1 MARTWRVCIVG
12 TGNIAAAHAEALKGI
27 EGARIG
33 AAVDPSEAARTA
45 FAAKWGAE
53 GAFANVGEA
62 LASGSFDAAHIL
74 TPPDHHST
82 PALATLAAGLPTLV
96 EKPLAVSDAECHAL
110 IRAAEAGS
118 ATLAVNQNFVHHPSF
133 KRLRALV
140 ETGAIGPL
148 SHVSCVYRAPLRQL
162 ASRQFGHWMFRKP
175 VNILLEQAV
184 HPLSQVRA
192 LVGPLGG
199 FATRAGRVDAIGAG
213 VPLLRQADVMFEAE
227 RCPVSLHFE
236 VGADFPVWQLT
247 AYGTDGVAVADMY
260 RGQCYV
266 TGRTRWMEPVDLPLT
281 ALRTGSRMIT
291 DTIGRTIRY
300 SLSQVKLARRSDV
313 FFESMASSVA
323 DFYECLARGEVPE
336 TGGAFGAE
344 LVRVCEEIAHEIA
357 PGGTVAVAAAE
368 DAGPEVWD
376 VAVLGGTGFIGT
388 HTVRALVDKGWRVGV
403 MARNTVNLDPV
414 FSHPNVRVLRGD
426 VKNTD
431 DISRAVGPARFV
443 VNLAH
448 GGGGANLEQIRAA
461 MLGSAQAVANICR
474 QKKVQRLLHVGS
486 IASLYLG
493 PDAGIVRD
501 DTASDPRPEAR
512 NDYARVKAETD
523 NWLLEANKTD
533 GLPVVILRPG
543 LVVGE
548 GTSPFH
554 GGLGIFNNEQH
565 CIGWSSGRHPLP
577 WILAEDVASAIV
589 QALEARGIEGRTY
602 NLVGDARPSARE
614 FLEEY
619 ARVSGRPLIYHSGSP
634 TRLWLTDVAKWMI
647 KRVGGRRVPFPSR
660 RDVVSRGLYAIFD
673 CGAAKA
679 DLGWTPVGELADFY
693 QRALPRP
700 WA

>member
-27 EGARIG
+27 DGVRIG

-53 GAFANVGEA
+53 GAFANVEQA

-74 TPPDHHST
+74 TPPDHHSA

-96 EKPLAVSDAECHAL
+96 EKPLAVSTAECDAL
-110 IRAAEAGS
+110 IQAAEAGR

-133 KRLRALV
+133 RKLRALM
-140 ETGAIGPL
+140 ESGAIGPI
-148 SHVSCVYRAPLRQL
+148 SHVACVYRAPLRQL

-199 FATRAGRVDAIGAG
+199 FVTRAGRVDKIGSDI
-213 VPLLRQADVMFEAE
+213 PLLRQADVMFEAE

-247 AYGTDGVAVADMY
+247 AYGSDGIAIADMY

-281 ALRTGSRMIT
+281 ALRTASSMIA
-291 DTIGRTIRY
+291 DTVGRTIRY
-300 SLSQVKLARRSDV
+300 SLSQIKLVRRSDV

-323 DFYECLARGEVPE
+323 DFYDCLASQQVPE
-336 TGGAFGAE
+336 TNGAFGAE

-357 PGGTVAVAAAE
+357 PAPAEATAVAAE
-368 DAGPEVWD
+368 GPEAWD

-388 HTVRALVDKGWRVGV
+388 HTVRALVDRGWRVGV
-403 MARNTVNLDPV
+403 MARNTVNLDPI

-426 VKNTD
+426 VKNPD
-431 DISRAVGPARFV
+431 DISRAIGPARFV

-448 GGGGANLEQIRAA
+448 GGGGANLDQIRAA
-461 MLGSAQAVANICR
+461 MLGSAQSVANICR
-474 QKKVQRLLHVGS
+474 EKKVERLLHVGS

-501 DTASDPRPEAR
+501 DTPSDPYPEAR

-523 NWLLEANKTD
+523 TWLLDAHKTD

-589 QALEARGIEGRTY
+589 QALEARGIDGKTY

-614 FLEEY
+614 FLEQY
-619 ARVSGRPLIYHSGSP
+619 ARVSGRPLVYHSGSP

-647 KRVGGRRVPFPSR
+647 KRIGGRRVALPSR

-679 DLGWTPVGELADFY
+679 DLDWSPVSELTVFY
-693 QRALPRP
+693 ERALPRP
-700 WA
+700 GA